1 MRKRYV
7 KPRTEAILVMQQQQ
21 LLQASGTGDIDT
33 GNNIPT
39 DGIDGPPVFIEIPL
53 APEFAL

>member
-1 MRKRYV
+1 MRKKYV

-33 GNNIPT
+33 GNNVPT
-39 DGIDGPPVFIEIPL
+39 GGIDGPPVFIEIPL
-53 APEFAL
+53 QPEFAL

>member
-1 MRKRYV
+1 
-7 KPRTEAILVMQQQQ
+7 MQQQQ

>member
-7 KPRTEAILVMQQQQ
+7 KPHTEAILVMQQQQ
-21 LLQASGTGDIDT
+21 LLQASGTGIDT

-39 DGIDGPPVFIEIPL
+39 DGIDGPPVFPEIPL